1 MKFLAHLLKRSSGKE
16 PESNIARALRAIVE
30 TDNPSTRRDLHN
42 ALTTQRLILPVPNI
56 PNNLQRDAAGRL
68 QQDVRLNFL
77 SFQDRSGRKFVAVFT
92 NPDALKKWKPD
103 VPKWIAVDTPSLCRL
118 VLGSGQSALQINP
131 GSDNFVELSLDEI
144 RKLAGAQAG

>member
-1 MKFLAHLLKRSSGKE
+1 
-16 PESNIARALRAIVE
+16 
-30 TDNPSTRRDLHN
+30 
-42 ALTTQRLILPVPNI
+42 VPNI